1 MKLLFECAT
10 GKDWKIVMYEV
21 YDVVPGFAF
30 PYFFFHY
37 FLCVYILCNLFV
49 AVIIDTFNSAGREL
63 PCTPDH
69 MEVFQNCTHI
79 SPSLFLRSHSPV
91 HRSQAG
97 RRMRSASVSC

>member
-1 MKLLFECAT
+1 MLFECAT

-69 MEVFQNCTHI
+69 MEVFQNCTRT
-79 SPSLFLRSHSPV
+79 SRPRSLCAATHLCT
-91 HRSQAG
+91 A
-97 RRMRSASVSC
+97 RRLEGACDPRA

>member
-1 MKLLFECAT
+1 LLFECAT

-69 MEVFQNCTHI
+69 MEVFQNCAHL
-79 SPSLFLRSHSPV
+79 SPSLFVRSRSPAPPLP
-91 HRSQAG
+91 QAG